1 MLSQWIPLLLIG
13 AAIAL
18 WLRAL
23 RAREQAGRLARELC
37 HRAGVQ
43 LLDQTVSLR
52 RVGLARVDGRLRLKR
67 RYGFEVSTHGHDRHP
82 GHLDLLGDA
91 LRTWSIPV
99 AQTSPVLQAPLP
111 AQRPSVTIEATG
123 EVDRSLEARRL
134 TAEAQRQQQRGHR
147 ESGDQA
153 DPHAASPVSGVKGQ
167 PPADRHADA
176 PIG

>member
-37 HRAGVQ
+37 RRAGVQ

-67 RYGFEVSTHGHDRHP
+67 RYGFEVSTQGHDRHP

-91 LRTWSIPV
+91 LLTWSIPV
-99 AQTSPVLQAPLP
+99 AQTSPVLQAPT
-111 AQRPSVTIEATG
+111 QRPSVTIEATG

-134 TAEAQRQQQRGHR
+134 AAEAQRQQQRGHR
-147 ESGDQA
+147 EPGDQA
-153 DPHAASPVSGVKGQ
+153 DPHAAGTVAGVKGQ

-176 PIG
+176 PVG

>member
-23 RAREQAGRLARELC
+23 RAREYAGHLARDLC
-37 HRAGVQ
+37 RRAGVQ
-43 LLDQTVSLR
+43 LLDQTVALR
-52 RVGLARVDGRLRLKR
+52 RLGWGRVDGRLRLKR

-99 AQTSPVLQAPLP
+99 AQSSPVLQAPLSEI
-111 AQRPSVTIEATG
+111 RPSADAPPVEI
-123 EVDRSLEARRL
+123 DRSLETRRV
-134 TAEAQRQQQRGHR
+134 AFEAQRQHQRSHR
-147 ESGDQA
+147 EPGDQT
-153 DPHAASPVSGVKGQ
+153 DPHASGSVTPVKGQ
-167 PPADRHADA
+167 PPADRHADT
-176 PIG
+176 PVG

>member
-99 AQTSPVLQAPLP
+99 AQTSPVLQTQAPG
-111 AQRPSVTIEATG
+111 QRPSTIEATI

-134 TAEAQRQQQRGHR
+134 TTEAQRQQQRSHR
-147 ESGDQA
+147 EPGDQS
-153 DPHAASPVSGVKGQ
+153 DPHAAGTVSGLKGQ

-176 PIG
+176 PVG